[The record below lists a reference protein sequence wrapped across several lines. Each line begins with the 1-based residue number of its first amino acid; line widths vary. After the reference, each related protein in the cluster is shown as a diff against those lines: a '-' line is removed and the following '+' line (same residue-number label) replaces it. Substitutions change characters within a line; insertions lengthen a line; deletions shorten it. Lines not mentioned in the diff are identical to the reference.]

1 MTKDKGILIKNI
13 YYMLSYAFSALRES
27 VYKDIQKEKF
37 ENIHNLFAAILSR
50 GISLQLKRGL
60 YREYIE
66 RTEDLSVVRGKI
78 HIPGTLRKRAGQK
91 LYVTCRHGELSENN
105 RFNQILKSTVSLLLK
120 EADVEEKYKKELK
133 REMLYLSDVD
143 QISLSDIQWNHIRF
157 QRNNRSYRMLL
168 AICRLLAEGALLTTE
183 DGDLRL
189 ASYIDEQPM
198 NRLYEKFIL
207 EYYIQEYAR
216 HIHGFSA
223 EPARIY
229 WQLDDGYAEL
239 LPVMKTDITLTYGN
253 KILIIDAKY
262 YKQTLQK
269 NFEVRSIHS
278 ANLYQIFT
286 YVKNKDAE
294 LRNIPH
300 EVAGMLLY
308 AKTEER
314 LYPDNSYQ
322 MSGNRISVKTLDLS
336 REFSEIRRQLDE
348 IACGYFGISPAMP
361 VLRR

>member
-27 VYKDIQKEKF
+27 AYEDIQKENF

-50 GISLQLKRGL
+50 GIGLQLKRGL
-60 YREYIE
+60 YREYID

-78 HIPGTLRKRAGQK
+78 NIPGMLRRRAVQK
-91 LYVTCRHGELSENN
+91 LYVTCEHDELSENN
-105 RFNQILKSTVSLLLK
+105 LFNQILKSTVSLLLR
-120 EADVEEKYKKELK
+120 ESDVEEKYKKELK
-133 REMLYLSDVD
+133 REMLYLASVD
-143 QISLSDIQWNHIRF
+143 TISLVNVKWNHIRF

-168 AICRLLAEGALLTTE
+168 AVCQLLAEGVLLTTE
-183 DGDLRL
+183 AGDFRL

-207 EYYIQEYAR
+207 EYYAREYAR
-216 HIHGFSA
+216 HIAGFSA

-253 KILIIDAKY
+253 KVLIIDAKY
-262 YKQTLQK
+262 YKRTLQK
-269 NFEVRSIHS
+269 NFDVHSIHS

-286 YVKNKDAE
+286 YVKNKDTE
-294 LRNIPH
+294 LGNIPH

-308 AKTEER
+308 AKTEEE
-314 LYPDNSYQ
+314 LYPDNSYR
-322 MSGNRISVKTLDLS
+322 MSGNRISVKTLDLN
-336 REFSEIRRQLDE
+336 REFAEIRRQLDN
-348 IACGYFGISPAMP
+348 IACGYFGLDPGQQ
-361 VLRR
+361 R